1 MLNERPTEPDGWKNK
16 LDRLDNLPGEPWT
29 GKNAAWDT
37 LYARMHQKPKRKA
50 SPWWLAAAIFG
61 LLVLI
66 SFLLTTHKKAP
77 ALVKNN
83 SLPVHAGSP
92 APVPVLPEHAASVA
106 FVRQSPAES
115 ALVIKSAPL
124 NNNHQPAIKPP
135 APRPAGLPPTANS
148 PANTMAMLQT
158 GTIPL
163 TTNTPLPAGAAIQ
176 PKKKLQVVHINE
188 LNGPPEQDTPLAH
201 GSNKRLFRISLPK
214 MDMSSSASLDKQG
227 DDYDWLKIKIPIQ
240 N

>member
-29 GKNAAWDT
+29 GKSAAWDT

-50 SPWWLAAAIFG
+50 GPWWLAAAIFG

-66 SFLLTTHKKAP
+66 SFLLTYKKAP
-77 ALVKNN
+77 PLVKNN
-83 SLPVHAGSP
+83 SLPVHVEPP
-92 APVPVLPEHAASVA
+92 APAPVLPERTASVPFA
-106 FVRQSPAES
+106 RRSPAES
-115 ALVIKSAPL
+115 ALVIKSTPV
-124 NNNHQPAIKPP
+124 NNNHQPAIKPRVP
-135 APRPAGLPPTANS
+135 QPAGLPPGGNS
-148 PANTMAMLQT
+148 PPDTMAMLQT
-158 GTIPL
+158 GTLPL
-163 TTNTPLPAGAAIQ
+163 ATNTPLPAGTALQ

-188 LNGPPEQDTPLAH
+188 LNGPAEQDTPLVR

-214 MDMSSSASLDKQG
+214 MDMSSSASLNKQG